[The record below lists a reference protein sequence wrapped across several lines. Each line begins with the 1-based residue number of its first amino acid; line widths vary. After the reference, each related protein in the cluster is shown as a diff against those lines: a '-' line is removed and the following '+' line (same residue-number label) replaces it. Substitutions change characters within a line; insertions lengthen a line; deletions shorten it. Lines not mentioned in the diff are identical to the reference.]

1 MIIEDLDYYK
11 TSANYTSKLSGIDNP
26 RDFYIDSEWWYG
38 YPVQDFDYQFNSWGF
53 RGPEYTQYIGK
64 PINICIGDSFTV
76 NIGGPIEHSWSSQL
90 TERFV
95 IPTINLGM
103 DGAGNDSIKLVYDRA
118 CEIFDVQNTFVM
130 YSFFHRRLKNN
141 EFIHVGCLDDKE
153 NINYFEKNMIQDAI
167 YTFLPSWCWD
177 EKELDYLQNRHK
189 NNLYNL
195 TYSKSFSKSYKQ
207 LSKKRYNLLKGPD
220 WVLYDEFTK
229 GITNKTMQDDEIFI
243 SNIGKR
249 WYSVNRDGLHLNQSA
264 NKIVA
269 DFLWSQYNAT

>member
-1 MIIEDLDYYK
+1 MIINDLEYFK
-11 TSANYTSKLSGIDNP
+11 RSANYTSNTSGMDHP
-26 RDFYIDSEWWYG
+26 DRSERTTKEWHA
-38 YPVQDFDYQFNSWGF
+38 YPVQDFDYKFNSWGF
-53 RGPEYTQYIGK
+53 RGPEYTEYMGK
-64 PINICIGDSFTV
+64 PVNICLGDSFTV

-167 YTFLPSWCWD
+167 YTFLPSWCWN
-177 EKELDYLQNRHK
+177 ENELNYLQSKHK

-195 TYSKSFSKSYKQ
+195 FNSNSITSTPI
-207 LSKKRYNLLKGPD
+207 SKKLYNDYKGND
-220 WVLYDEFTK
+220 WVSYDEFTK
-229 GITNKTMQDDEIFI
+229 GIINEAMQDDEIFVNYI
-243 SNIGKR
+243 KNR
-249 WYSVNRDGLHLNQSA
+249 CDNVNRDSYHLNKLA
-264 NKIVA
+264 NQIVA

>member
-167 YTFLPSWCWD
+167 YTFLPSWCWN
-177 EKELDYLQNRHK
+177 ENELNYLQSKHK

-195 TYSKSFSKSYKQ
+195 FNSNSITSTPI
-207 LSKKRYNLLKGPD
+207 SKKLYNDYKGND
-220 WVLYDEFTK
+220 WVSYDEFTK
-229 GITNKTMQDDEIFI
+229 GIINEAMQDDEIFVNYI
-243 SNIGKR
+243 KNR
-249 WYSVNRDGLHLNQSA
+249 CDNVNRDSYHLNKLA
-264 NKIVA
+264 NQIVA